1 MTPEDALLVHALASG
16 LCQAEAATLAGVSRA
31 TVTRRLRDA
40 EFCQAVNELRADH
53 VRRVGHRLGELSTKA
68 LGALEELL
76 ADRDAPAQRLG
87 ASRAVL
93 DGLLRYREAGE
104 IEARLAELE
113 ARSGATN
120 GQRARAWP

>member
-1 MTPEDALLVHALASG
+1 MV
-16 LCQAEAATLAGVSRA
+16 GVSRA

-40 EFCQAVNELRADH
+40 EFCQAVDELRADH

-93 DGLLRYREAGE
+93 DGLLRFREAGE
-104 IEARLAELE
+104 IEARLTALE
-113 ARSGATN
+113 ARSGASN
-120 GQRARAWP
+120 GHPAGAWP